1 MKLGEALEG
10 VTRLGLDTAP
20 LIYFIEQH
28 PRFGPMLS
36 PVFQSMADGSCLGV
50 TTVITLIE
58 VLTLPLER
66 GDLGLAEAYKAALM
80 SGDELLLL
88 PVDRETAELGAA
100 LRAKHGLRTPDALQ
114 VAAALNVGCEAF
126 LTNDKALQKVDGLRV
141 LVLDDFDD

>member
-1 MKLGEALEG
+1 MKLSEALAG

-36 PVFQSMADGSCLGV
+36 PVFQSMADGTRLGI
-50 TTVITLIE
+50 TTVITLVE

-66 GDLGLAEAYKAALM
+66 GDTSLADAYRAVLM

-88 PVDRETAELGAA
+88 PVERETAELGAA